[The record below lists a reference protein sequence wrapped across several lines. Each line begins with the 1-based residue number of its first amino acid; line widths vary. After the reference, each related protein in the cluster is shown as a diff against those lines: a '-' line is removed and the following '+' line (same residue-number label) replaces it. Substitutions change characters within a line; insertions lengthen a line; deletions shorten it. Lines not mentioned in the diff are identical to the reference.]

1 MLEADHPPPSS
12 AELIYASTSHK
23 SSWRGAYILKRKGN
37 FTVVCNSESRKE
49 RTDVVKFQLF
59 DEACFEVC
67 ILLMNKEWALKG
79 TLLKE

>member
-1 MLEADHPPPSS
+1 M
-12 AELIYASTSHK
+12 YK
-23 SSWRGAYILKRKGN
+23 
-37 FTVVCNSESRKE
+37 SESRKE

-67 ILLMNKEWALKG
+67 ILFMNKEWALKG